1 MLHAASIDDLGRL
14 PPDAAP
20 PAVRP
25 ARATLRSLS
34 TSTPLFPLPA
44 GDATRLEAG
53 GPTPEGAEAYRR
65 LVERSR
71 VAQRTLS
78 LPPEE
83 VLALGGASHRAPL
96 YERAALDLAE
106 RAGRDAIAAAGVD
119 PRSIGVVVSASCTGY
134 VLPSVDAHLV
144 DRLGLDP
151 GVRRLPITQL
161 GCSAGVGTLAIASD
175 LLAARG
181 GRALVVCVEPSS
193 LCVQAADPD
202 ASDLVGNAL
211 FGDAGAAAILDA
223 DPGHPDVPS
232 SPSAPRDANAP
243 VDVPV
248 ALGPSILRSACCTW
262 PEHASLL
269 GMRLTDAGPRLVLS
283 PRLPEV
289 LGEVVA
295 PAVDAF
301 LAESGLERRDLAFW
315 AIHPGGPRILD
326 AIGDAL
332 DLDDDALAP
341 VWRAW
346 SRNGNV
352 VSATIFFILREIAA
366 TVAPPPGSLGL
377 ALAVGPGL
385 SLELLLLRAGGWLSG
400 E

>member
-1 MLHAASIDDLGRL
+1 MLQ
-14 PPDAAP
+14 AP
-20 PAVRP
+20 PLQELGLLPRDVSPPAILPVR
-25 ARATLRSLS
+25 AHLRSLA
-34 TSTPLFPLPA
+34 TATPLFPLPA
-44 GDATRLEAG
+44 EAAARLPAG
-53 GPTPEGAEAYRR
+53 GPTPEGAATYRR

-71 VAQRTLS
+71 VSHRTLS
-78 LPPEE
+78 LPPEQ
-83 VLALGGASHRAPL
+83 VLSLGGASHRAPL

-106 RAGRDAIAAAGVD
+106 RAGRDAIAAAGID
-119 PRSIGVVVSASCTGY
+119 PHTIGVVVSASCTGY

-193 LCVQAADPD
+193 LCVQATDPD

-223 DPGHPDVPS
+223 DAGQPDVPGD
-232 SPSAPRDANAP
+232 PDTPCAAKTPA
-243 VDVPV
+243 DVPV
-248 ALGPSILRSACCTW
+248 ATGPSILRSACRTW

-283 PRLPEV
+283 PRLPDV
-289 LGEVVA
+289 LGHTVA
-295 PAVDAF
+295 PAVDSF
-301 LAESGLERRDLAFW
+301 LAESGLRRRDLAFW
-315 AIHPGGPRILD
+315 AVHPGGPRILE
-326 AIGDAL
+326 AIGSAL
-332 DLDDDALAP
+332 DLDGDALAP

-346 SRNGNV
+346 SRHGNV

-366 TVAPPPGSLGL
+366 TVPPPAGSLGL

-385 SLELLLLRAGGWLSG
+385 SLELLLLRSGGWLAG
-400 E
+400 A

>member
-1 MLHAASIDDLGRL
+1 AA
-14 PPDAAP
+14 DAA
-20 PAVRP
+20 R
-25 ARATLRSLS
+25 LS
-34 TSTPLFPLPA
+34 
-44 GDATRLEAG
+44 AG
-53 GPTPEGAEAYRR
+53 GPTPEGAAAYRR

-71 VAQRTLS
+71 VSHRSLS
-78 LPPEE
+78 LPPEQ

-106 RAGRDAIAAAGVD
+106 RASRDAIAAAGID
-119 PRSIGVVVSASCTGY
+119 PHTIDLVVSASCTGY

-151 GVRRLPITQL
+151 RARRVPITQL
-161 GCSAGVGTLAIASD
+161 GCSAGVATLAIAAD

-181 GRALVVCVEPSS
+181 GRALVTCVEPSS
-193 LCVQAADPD
+193 LCVQATDPE

-211 FGDAGAAAILDA
+211 FGDAGAAAILEA
-223 DPGHPDVPS
+223 PGRTDVM
-232 SPSAPRDANAP
+232 RDA
-243 VDVPV
+243 
-248 ALGPSILRSACCTW
+248 ALPESPPEGPSILRSACRTW

-283 PRLPEV
+283 QHLPDTLADV
-289 LGEVVA
+289 LA

-301 LAESGLERRDLAFW
+301 LAESGIARSDLAFW
-315 AIHPGGPRILD
+315 AVHPGGPRILE
-326 AIGDAL
+326 AIGRAL

-346 SRNGNV
+346 ERHGNV
-352 VSATIFFILREIAA
+352 VSATIYFILREIAA

-400 E
+400 A

>member
-1 MLHAASIDDLGRL
+1 MLQ
-14 PPDAAP
+14 AP
-20 PAVRP
+20 PLQELGLLPRDVSPPAILPVR
-25 ARATLRSLS
+25 AHLRSLA
-34 TSTPLFPLPA
+34 TATPLFPLPA
-44 GDATRLEAG
+44 EAAARLPAG
-53 GPTPEGAEAYRR
+53 GPTPEGAATYRR

-71 VAQRTLS
+71 VSHRTLS
-78 LPPEE
+78 LPPEQ
-83 VLALGGASHRAPL
+83 VLSLGGASHRAPL

-106 RAGRDAIAAAGVD
+106 RAGRDAIAAAGID
-119 PRSIGVVVSASCTGY
+119 PHTIGVVVSASCTGY

-193 LCVQAADPD
+193 LCVQATDPD

-223 DPGHPDVPS
+223 DAGQPDVPGD
-232 SPSAPRDANAP
+232 PDTPCAAKTPA
-243 VDVPV
+243 DVPV
-248 ALGPSILRSACCTW
+248 ATGPSILRSACRTW

-283 PRLPEV
+283 PRLPDV
-289 LGEVVA
+289 LGHTVA
-295 PAVDAF
+295 PAVDSF
-301 LAESGLERRDLAFW
+301 LAESGLRRRDLAFW
-315 AIHPGGPRILD
+315 AVHPGGPRILE
-326 AIGDAL
+326 AIGSAL
-332 DLDDDALAP
+332 DLDGDALAP

-346 SRNGNV
+346 SRHGNV

-385 SLELLLLRAGGWLSG
+385 SLELLLLRSGGWLAG
-400 E
+400 A